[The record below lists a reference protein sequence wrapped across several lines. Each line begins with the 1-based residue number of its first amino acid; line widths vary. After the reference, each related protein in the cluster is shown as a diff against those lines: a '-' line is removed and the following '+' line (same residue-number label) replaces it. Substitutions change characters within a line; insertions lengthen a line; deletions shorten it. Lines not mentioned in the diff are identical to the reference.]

1 MATPEQIRALVRE
14 VRRYTP
20 GASTAE
26 VAAYARRYKG
36 WAVTDDEV
44 RTAWRSVTTE
54 ATG

>member
-1 MATPEQIRALVRE
+1 MTGGTVTPDQIRALAAD

-20 GASTAE
+20 GARPAE

-44 RTAWRSVTTE
+44 RAALTTR
-54 ATG
+54 